1 MFRNKEVEEFLLS
14 RKDDKTAI
22 TITDKDISEI
32 ENKGLKQFIEESS
45 KLDSPI
51 QRGKILGK

>member
-1 MFRNKEVEEFLLS
+1 MFENKEVEEFLLS